1 MLRDE
6 PLEVIQDQYEQKNM
20 VLAQFGEQVSAW
32 TLYNERV
39 YSQKHPEAYQ
49 RYLQDKEKRQQQQ

>member
-1 MLRDE
+1 MLKDE

-32 TLYNERV
+32 TLYEDI
-39 YSQKHPEAYQ
+39 Y
-49 RYLQDKEKRQQQQ
+49 DDF